1 MGVRIRLSRQ
11 TLAVLE
17 ALLVRPGEWHH
28 GYSVSQQTGIPS
40 GTLYP
45 ILMRLEKLHWLE
57 TEWEAAKTPG
67 RPPRHLYRLTGA
79 ARSGRATNCARRPRG
94 SSGSRQRVEPGHE
107 TRRTDASLRR
117 RSTSFRGS
125 AIRARDAGLRA

>member
-17 ALLVRPGEWHH
+17 ALLVRAGDWHH
-28 GYSVSQQTGIPS
+28 GYSLSQQTGIPS

-67 RPPRHLYRLTGA
+67 RPPRHLYRLSGA
-79 ARSGRATNCARRPRG
+79 AREWAR
-94 SSGSRQRVEPGHE
+94 EE
-107 TRRTDASLRR
+107 
-117 RSTSFRGS
+117 
-125 AIRARDAGLRA
+125 LRAAVERKFWKPAASGAGA